1 MVHQTGAIGTQ
12 TISAEDDA
20 AALGWTADDSDGET
34 GEWSPS
40 SNMVSG
46 LGF

>member
-12 TISAEDDA
+12 SISAEDA

-40 SNMVSG
+40 SNMASDLG
-46 LGF
+46 L